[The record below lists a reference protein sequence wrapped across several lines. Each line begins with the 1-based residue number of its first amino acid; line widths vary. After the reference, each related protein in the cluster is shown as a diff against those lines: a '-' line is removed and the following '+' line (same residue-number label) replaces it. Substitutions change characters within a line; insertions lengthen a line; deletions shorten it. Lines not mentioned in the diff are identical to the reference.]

1 MNQRRS
7 EPPTDNHG
15 LLKEWATYIKELL
28 NLRNEER
35 PKEIPLATND
45 LEICTDN
52 FTLNELRVAIEKWN
66 QTNPPA
72 QTLLLLLNI

>member
-7 EPPTDNHG
+7 EPPTDNHD

-66 QTNPPA
+66 QTHPPA